1 MIPGITDLL
10 DEAVAGRGG
19 ERAEV
24 LDVLRRLRA
33 DRFALA
39 TVVAVLGSSYRG
51 PGARLVVAA
60 DGRRAGG
67 VSAGCLEHDV
77 AAQALAVMARGE
89 PEVVRFD
96 TSSGDESTFGWGL
109 GCSGVIEVLVEP
121 GGAAEIVERALAA
134 VVDHRRAVTLTTVV
148 GSTISGIVPGGH
160 LLLDAGGPP
169 AGSIGNPA
177 VESLLAEDAREKD
190 GRTALTTLRG
200 TEGQVRVLVERLEP
214 APRLVICGAGPDV
227 PPVAAA
233 GAALGWEV
241 IVVEDRSARLDCI
254 PGAAIRHVRDP
265 RDAAGDVGVDP
276 WTAVVIMSHHYLRDR
291 SYLEGFLRT
300 DPGYLGC
307 LGPRARFERLVSD
320 LRSAGTTIEPRL
332 RERLRGPAGLDLG
345 AEEPAEIALSIVA
358 EAIAVIRRR
367 EGGPLRLRPGPI
379 HPRGSGDR

>member
-1 MIPGITDLL
+1 MIPGIIDLL
-10 DEAVAGRGG
+10 DEAVACRGG

-24 LDVLRRLRA
+24 LGALRRLRS
-33 DRFALA
+33 DRFAVA

-51 PGARLVVAA
+51 PGARLVVAS
-60 DGRRAGG
+60 DGQRAGG

-77 AAQALAVMARGE
+77 AAQALAVMARGG
-89 PEVVRFD
+89 PEVVRFN
-96 TSSGDESTFGWGL
+96 TSSEDESTFGWGL

-134 VVDHRRAVTLTTVV
+134 VVDHRRAVKLTTVV

-160 LLLDAGGPP
+160 LLLDAGWPP
-169 AGSIGNPA
+169 AESIGNPA
-177 VESLLAEDAREKD
+177 VASLVAEYAREKD
-190 GRTALTTLRG
+190 GGTALTTLRG

-241 IVVEDRSARLDCI
+241 IVVEDRSARPDRI
-254 PGAAIRHVRDP
+254 PGAGMRHVRDP

-291 SYLEGFLRT
+291 AYLEGFLRT
-300 DPGYLGC
+300 EPGYLGC

-332 RERLRGPAGLDLG
+332 RDRLRGPAGLDLG
-345 AEEPAEIALSIVA
+345 GEEPAEIALSIVA
-358 EAIAVIRRR
+358 EAIAVMRRR

-379 HPRGSGDR
+379 HPRESGDR

>member
-1 MIPGITDLL
+1 VIPGITDLL

-169 AGSIGNPA
+169 AGFGNPA

-291 SYLEGFLRT
+291 AYLEGFLRT

-332 RERLRGPAGLDLG
+332 RDRLRGPAGLDLG
-345 AEEPAEIALSIVA
+345 GEEPAEIALSIVA
-358 EAIAVIRRR
+358 EAMAVIRRR